1 MLATTRT
8 RMHAELFAHYKLGQG
23 ARKKRKTYS
32 TGPAPPSTQALG
44 HPLLPLPPPNLPC
57 HHSPTSLLTHTQHHP
72 VSPRLATSHLNST
85 TPPPPPDHNAPHP
98 TTRSSRQ
105 NSVEMVANTL
115 LPVWCSVVQDDDRV
129 FTAQV
134 FELLHLAQRVLLGRR
149 RFALRGEHC
158 HQRFA
163 VVVLLDQVHGPAL
176 HHRYHLEVRSRVQP
190 KSAGLIN
197 HGGPAC
203 FGISEML
210 TSLVPMPWP
219 RIAGAGAVAVVVMA
233 AAMAADGGGCGGSY
247 GAAARR
253 RGSRCGGG

>member
-1 MLATTRT
+1 
-8 RMHAELFAHYKLGQG
+8 
-23 ARKKRKTYS
+23 
-32 TGPAPPSTQALG
+32 
-44 HPLLPLPPPNLPC
+44 
-57 HHSPTSLLTHTQHHP
+57 
-72 VSPRLATSHLNST
+72 
-85 TPPPPPDHNAPHP
+85 
-98 TTRSSRQ
+98 
-105 NSVEMVANTL
+105 MVANTL